1 MHPNTW
7 KQSYMLGV
15 NHRCRVQRNED
26 SKKLIFP
33 FVDEGHLYCVFMVIG
48 LTVEQYH
55 ILA

>member
-1 MHPNTW
+1 MHSDTW
-7 KQSYMLGV
+7 KQLDMLGV
-15 NHRCRVQRNED
+15 NHLCRVQGNEE

>member
-15 NHRCRVQRNED
+15 NHQCRVQRNEE

-55 ILA
+55 ILT